1 MVACEGMRKVVVE
14 TAIRRLLDSND
25 LAGAARVAIEEYG
38 PGILGY
44 LVALL
49 RNEDDGREA
58 FGQFCEDLWRG
69 LPGFRGKAA
78 FRTWAYAL
86 AYHAANRFARQPY
99 RRRMRRIVTSEISK
113 VADRMPTSTVPRL
126 RSIAARLRERLDP
139 DDQTLLI
146 LRVDR
151 EMSWDDVAHVLSMGG
166 RSVDSAVLRKRFERL
181 KQRLARM
188 AEDAGLR
195 RR

>member
-1 MVACEGMRKVVVE
+1 MAPVE
-14 TAIRRLLDSND
+14 ATIRQLLDRAD
-25 LAGAARVAIEEYG
+25 RAGAARVAIEEYG

-44 LVALL
+44 LVAIL
-49 RNEDDGREA
+49 RNEEDGREA

-69 LPGFRGKAA
+69 LPGFRGEAA

-86 AYHAANRFARQPY
+86 AYHAAHRFARQPY
-99 RRRMRRIVTSEISK
+99 RARMRRIATSEISS
-113 VADRMPTSTVPRL
+113 VAEQVQTSTVPRL
-126 RSIAARLRERLDP
+126 RSVAARLRERLDP

-151 EMSWDDVAHVLSMGG
+151 EMAWDDVAHVLSTQG
-166 RSVDSAVLRKRFERL
+166 RSVDSALLRKRFERL

-195 RR
+195 RP